1 MVVETTACEAPQA
14 EQGALE
20 QLMSDAPASVGAL
33 LARRIA
39 KTPDKEAFRFRTSPD
54 GWETMTWAETGHA
67 VDEIAAGLLALGVQ
81 SQDRV
86 AIACGTRI
94 EWVLADF
101 AVMRAGAATTTVY
114 PTTNADEVEFILT
127 DSGSR
132 VVIAEDAGQ
141 LEKVREHWGRLPD
154 LIAVV
159 VIDPTGVTQDDHVL
173 SLDALRQKGAALL
186 AEQPDAVEE
195 ASDAV
200 RPENL
205 ATLVYTS
212 GTTGLP
218 KGVRLRHSS
227 WVYTGAAIAATGV
240 MTEDDLHFLWLPLS
254 HVFGKVLLTGQVT
267 VGMPTAVDGDLE
279 HLVDNLAAVRP
290 TIMAGAPRIYE
301 KVHSKIV
308 TGVQAEGGLKL
319 KIFSW
324 AFGVGRKVSALRLQG
339 EEPSGLLAVQHRL
352 ADKLVFSKIKER
364 FGGRVRYFVSGAA
377 ALSQEIGEWFHAAGI
392 VVLEGYGLT
401 ETSAASFV
409 NRPDS
414 YRFGVVGLPFPGTVV
429 QLGDDGEILI
439 GGPGVMEGYHNLP
452 EQTGDVL
459 TADGFVRTGD
469 IGEIT
474 PEGFLRI
481 TDRKKDLIKTSG
493 GKYVAPQTIESRFKA
508 ICPLASQFVVH
519 GDGRNFVTA
528 LVTLDPDAVATWAQA
543 NGMGDKDYV
552 DVVRSDQVHQL
563 VQGYVDELNSTLNR
577 WETIKRFEI
586 LPADLTVEDGELTP
600 SMKLKRRVVERKYAD
615 LLDGMY
621 GDGNRT

>member
-1 MVVETTACEAPQA
+1 MVVETTACQAPQA
-14 EQGALE
+14 EQDALK

-33 LARRIA
+33 LAHRIA
-39 KTPDKEAFRFRTSPD
+39 QTPDREAFRFRTSPD
-54 GWETMTWAETGHA
+54 GWETMTWAETGLV
-67 VDEIAAGLLALGVQ
+67 VDEIAAGLLAVGVQ

-86 AIACGTRI
+86 AIASGTRI

-141 LEKVREHWGRLPD
+141 LDKVREHWGRLPE
-154 LIAVV
+154 LATVV
-159 VIDPTGVTQDDHVL
+159 VIDPTGVTQDDQVL
-173 SLDALRQKGAALL
+173 SLDALREKGRALL
-186 AEQPDAVEE
+186 AEQPDAVEK
-195 ASDAV
+195 ASGAV

-308 TGVQAEGGLKL
+308 TGVQAEGGVKA
-319 KIFSW
+319 KIFEW
-324 AFGVGRKVSALRLQG
+324 AFGVGRKVSALRLRG

-414 YRFGVVGLPFPGTVV
+414 YRFGVVGLPFPGTLVR
-429 QLGDDGEILI
+429 LADDGEILI

-452 EQTGDVL
+452 EQTDDVL
-459 TADGFVRTGD
+459 TPDGFIRTGD

-474 PEGFLRI
+474 PGGFLRI

-519 GDGRNFVTA
+519 GDGRNYVTA
-528 LVTLDPDAVATWAQA
+528 LVTLDPDAVATWAEA
-543 NGMGDKDYV
+543 NGMGDTEYV
-552 DVVRSDQVHQL
+552 DVVRSERMHQV
-563 VQGYVDELNSTLNR
+563 VQGYVDELNATLNR

-586 LPADLTVEDGELTP
+586 LPADLTVENGELTP

-615 LLDGMY
+615 LLEGMY
-621 GDGNRT
+621 LGT